1 MNYLYI
7 KALHIIFVTTWFAGL
22 FYIVRLFIYHIEA
35 MEKPELERDILT
47 RQYALMEGRLWKIIT
62 IPSMWLTVSSGLY
75 LAYALNY
82 FTAGWMHVKFTL
94 VLGLIVYHVIC
105 GRIVRQ
111 LANGIVK
118 YTSHQMRL
126 WNEVATLFLFAIV
139 LIVVLKSMMDTLFL
153 LGIIV
158 ALGIILFLAIRWYKR
173 YLAKRKLD

>member
-35 MEKPELERDILT
+35 EQSEEPERGIL
-47 RQYALMEGRLWKIIT
+47 QKQFILMEGRLWKIIT
-62 IPSMWLTVSSGLY
+62 IPSMWLTIATGLY
-75 LAYALNY
+75 LVYTLNY
-82 FTAGWMHVKFTL
+82 FKAGWMHIKFAL
-94 VLGLIVYHVIC
+94 IIGLIIYHVIC

-111 LANGIVK
+111 LAKGVIK
-118 YTSHQMRL
+118 YTSDQMRL

-139 LIVVLKSMMDTLFL
+139 LIVVLKSMMDTLLL

-158 ALGIILFLAIRWYKR
+158 GLAGLLFLGIRLYKK
-173 YLAKRKLD
+173 LRKA

>member
-7 KALHIIFVTTWFAGL
+7 KALHIIFLTTWFAGL

-35 MEKPELERDILT
+35 MEKPEFERDILT

-62 IPSMWLTVSSGLY
+62 IPSMWLTISTGLY
-75 LAYALNY
+75 LVYALNY
-82 FTAGWMHVKFTL
+82 FTAGWMHVKFAL

-118 YTSHQMRL
+118 YSSHQMRL

-153 LGIIV
+153 LGIII
-158 ALGIILFLAIRWYKR
+158 ALGIILFLAIKWYKR